1 MKRIKNI
8 DLLRAGAILYIMLY
22 HCYTLSGKPWHAH
35 TAIHTFL
42 SFGGEVGVTLFF
54 LLSGYGIY
62 LSLAS
67 AEERGHLPNWG
78 SFMKKRCRRIMPQYY
93 VCVTVLLIF
102 MSTRLIGSDGFRH
115 LFAYYTFTENLS
127 PVTHGSING
136 ALWTMGVIFQFY
148 LIAPLLYRAV
158 KKNWLISSIAAIL
171 FTVFCRIL
179 IVRYLR
185 AGGISD
191 TSIYFVYERQV
202 FSSLDNFVLGM
213 AAAAFWKHAGKKIQ
227 EHRLKLG
234 LPTSIISIVL
244 ILIWIFYYSN
254 HRLYGASAVGYPSH
268 SILAV
273 LLSVLLIGFSIL
285 PEMDFPFFRP
295 LYFVA
300 RNQYGIY
307 LWHMPV
313 IMTLQAGSPWFNALS
328 QQRFWLFLPCM
339 LVIACTFGYFS
350 TRFIDHPKKG

>member
-1 MKRIKNI
+1 
-8 DLLRAGAILYIMLY
+8 
-22 HCYTLSGKPWHAH
+22 
-35 TAIHTFL
+35 
-42 SFGGEVGVTLFF
+42 
-54 LLSGYGIY
+54 
-62 LSLAS
+62 
-67 AEERGHLPNWG
+67 
-78 SFMKKRCRRIMPQYY
+78 
-93 VCVTVLLIF
+93 
-102 MSTRLIGSDGFRH
+102 
-115 LFAYYTFTENLS
+115 
-127 PVTHGSING
+127 
-136 ALWTMGVIFQFY
+136 MGVIFQFY

-213 AAAAFWKHAGKKIQ
+213 TAAAFWKHAGKKIQ

-273 LLSVLLIGFSIL
+273 LLSVLLVGFSIL

-295 LYFVA
+295 LWPETSMESIC
-300 RNQYGIY
+300 GIC
-307 LWHMPV
+307 P
-313 IMTLQAGSPWFNALS
+313 LS
-328 QQRFWLFLPCM
+328 
-339 LVIACTFGYFS
+339 
-350 TRFIDHPKKG
+350 